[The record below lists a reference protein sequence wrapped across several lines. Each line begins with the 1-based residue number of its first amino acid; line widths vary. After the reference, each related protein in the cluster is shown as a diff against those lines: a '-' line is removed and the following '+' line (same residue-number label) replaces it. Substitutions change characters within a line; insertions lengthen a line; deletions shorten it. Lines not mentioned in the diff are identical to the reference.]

1 LNLTA
6 KNPTVAQFLD
16 MWLEEVVKPSVKGR
30 THEGYADVVRL
41 YILPHIGA
49 QRLDKL
55 TVASVQRMCNDL
67 QKRVSVETVHNAYR
81 RLRTALNVAVDRRLI
96 GHNVA
101 TAVRLP
107 KIPYTE
113 QRALTVDE
121 ACQLLTAVEAHRIA
135 TLYHVTLMLGL
146 RKGEVSGLQWTDL
159 NRDKAELKISQQ
171 VQVVNGK
178 TVFTTPK
185 SDTSRRTL
193 PIPPLL
199 LKRLKKHCDNQQEE
213 RALLGTEWKEH
224 GLIFPTEVGT
234 PIAPRNLSRYFYQAL
249 DKAGL
254 DEVRFHDLRHTAAT
268 FLGELGVSE
277 SVIGTI
283 LGHSGGSVTRKY
295 VHATKTVMRTAVEQL
310 EQLLNDNLAID
321 EQNADD

>member
-1 LNLTA
+1 
-6 KNPTVAQFLD
+6 
-16 MWLEEVVKPSVKGR
+16 
-30 THEGYADVVRL
+30 
-41 YILPHIGA
+41 
-49 QRLDKL
+49 
-55 TVASVQRMCNDL
+55 MCNDL
-67 QKRVSVETVHNAYR
+67 QNRVSVQTVHNAYR
-81 RLRTALNVAVDRRLI
+81 RLRTALNVAVERRLI
-96 GHNVA
+96 ADNVA

-121 ACQLLTAVEAHRIA
+121 ACQLLTAVEPHRIA
-135 TLYHVTLMLGL
+135 ALYHVTLLLGL
-146 RKGEVSGLQWTDL
+146 RKGEVSGLRWSDL
-159 NRDKAELKISQQ
+159 SWEKEELKIAQQ

-178 TVFTTPK
+178 TIFTTPK

-199 LKRLKKHCDNQQEE
+199 LKRLQQHCDNQQEE
-213 RALLGTEWKEH
+213 RTLLGPEWKEH
-224 GLIFPTEVGT
+224 NLIFPTEVGT
-234 PIAPRNLSRYFYQAL
+234 PISPRNLSRYFYQAL

-254 DEVRFHDLRHTAAT
+254 EDVRFHDLRHTAAT

-295 VHATKTVMRTAVEQL
+295 VHATKTAMRMAVEQI
-310 EQLLNDNLAID
+310 EQLLNDDLTMD
-321 EQNADD
+321 KQNDLD